1 MINNKLKIFFTI
13 LFIFIT
19 LLSIQN
25 VSAHP
30 PSKLN
35 LYYNE
40 DDSQLIVNITHV
52 VSNSDHFIESVEVKI
67 NDEEFDTYTYNSQSD
82 NSMISLLYDISANN
96 GDVIEVKAICNQFGT
111 LTKDLTVGQDN
122 GGSSTP
128 GFTFIIILI
137 MIICFIVFYRKK

>member
-128 GFTFIIILI
+128 GFTFILLLI